1 MSVHIS
7 GNTNVPTPADPSGKV
22 SGSASSYPSP
32 VARYEE
38 IVGDSDMFMATLE
51 NLHMAKGTKFM
62 IPTIG
67 GKALDLHRLFVEV
80 TSRGGLEQVIRDRK
94 WRDVVA
100 LFSFPSTITN
110 ASFVLRKY
118 YISLLHDYEQIYFF
132 REQRWQMSTG
142 SSVSASVQGQIQVA
156 APPILDNDTSGNQL
170 TVGSLL
176 TGTIK
181 GKFDNGYLVSV
192 SHGSEMLQGILY
204 HASAGLPVSSRSVS
218 SVLPRRSIRRRSR
231 RALRDPSH
239 PKSNRSGYNFFFAEH
254 YAKLKPFYHGEE
266 TAITQK
272 IGHLWSTLTEAERE
286 VYQAKGVKDKERYQ
300 IEMLEY
306 RKSSIASKPR

>member
-1 MSVHIS
+1 MSVDVS
-7 GNTNVPTPADPSGKV
+7 GNASVSTPAEPTGKDSG
-22 SGSASSYPSP
+22 AAASYPSP

-38 IVGDSDMFMATLE
+38 VVGDSDMFTATLK
-51 NLHMAKGTKFM
+51 NLHTALGTKFM

-94 WRDVVA
+94 WRDVIA

-132 REQRWQMSTG
+132 REQQLPVSTG
-142 SSVSASVQGQIQVA
+142 GSTCVSVQGQVEVA
-156 APPILDNDTSGNQL
+156 APPILDSDIAGDKL
-170 TVGSLL
+170 TVGSLV

-181 GKFDNGYLVSV
+181 GKFDNGYIVSV
-192 SHGSEMLQGILY
+192 SHGSEKLQGILY
-204 HASAGLPVSSRSVS
+204 HASVGLPSFSSA
-218 SVLPRRSIRRRSR
+218 LPRRRSR
-231 RALRDPSH
+231 RRSRRSIRDPSR
-239 PKSNRSGYNFFFAEH
+239 PKSNRSGYNFFFQEH

-272 IGHLWSTLTEAERE
+272 IGHLWSSLTEADRE
-286 VYQAKGVKDKERYQ
+286 VYQAQGVKDKERYQ
-300 IEMLEY
+300 KEMMEY
-306 RKSSIASKPR
+306 RRSCIASNPS